1 MKDIESTI
9 IDFFE
14 ESPHP
19 EDQEIH
25 ALAEKLGIDKH
36 EFEEIIYKILGD
48 TVSKNAMEIPKDE
61 LEKGIK
67 VEKEHKRTITDLYNE
82 LENRDPTD
90 DEIEEMAKSILV
102 DHEIETKDITG
113 EPDYYTEYLIPMEE
127 EMKQNKK
134 ESVNYPHLKVGA

>member
-36 EFEEIIYKILGD
+36 EFEEIIYKINGESIVLING
-48 TVSKNAMEIPKDE
+48 VSIEKLAHSIIAY
-61 LEKGIK
+61 LEG
-67 VEKEHKRTITDLYNE
+67 
-82 LENRDPTD
+82 
-90 DEIEEMAKSILV
+90 
-102 DHEIETKDITG
+102 
-113 EPDYYTEYLIPMEE
+113 
-127 EMKQNKK
+127 KK
-134 ESVNYPHLKVGA
+134 